1 MHEAKTRQRQK
12 RETVKEDEAE
22 VAEEEETEGG
32 GGGCQRFRGMSVF
45 VHGNRQRRSAY
56 ANNRVARVAR
66 ARRVPWV
73 NGQEGV

>member
-12 RETVKEDEAE
+12 REAVKEDEAE

>member
-1 MHEAKTRQRQK
+1 MHEAKTRQQEK
-12 RETVKEDEAE
+12 QEEVEENEVE

-73 NGQEGV
+73 NGQEGI